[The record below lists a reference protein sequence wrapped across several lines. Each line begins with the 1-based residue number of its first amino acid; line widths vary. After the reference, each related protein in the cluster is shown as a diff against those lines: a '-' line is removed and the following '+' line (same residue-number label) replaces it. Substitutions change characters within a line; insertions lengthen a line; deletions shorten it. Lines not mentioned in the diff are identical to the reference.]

1 MFSFKSRLIAFCFCW
16 LLSLKTFLY
25 PMPHRICL
33 LEFEDLLI
41 SWKTTFC
48 FDLIACLSS
57 IQHRTLISAFICL
70 DNAAVLVSWTWRP
83 AVVPITQ
90 GPAVCCVSRSDR
102 RLTRPSPLPCA
113 LPSLRPPH
121 WTLSS
126 LTFVLWATSIFLQR
140 NLIILSD
147 QNGDSFIV
155 ASSFCL
161 FFYNCIFV

>member
-1 MFSFKSRLIAFCFCW
+1 
-16 LLSLKTFLY
+16 
-25 PMPHRICL
+25 MPDRICL

-48 FDLIACLSS
+48 FDL
-57 IQHRTLISAFICL
+57 TAFYPAPHTHLCIICL
-70 DNAAVLVSWTWRP
+70 DNAAVLVSWTWRS

-102 RLTRPSPLPCA
+102 RLTRPSPLPRA

-147 QNGDSFIV
+147 QNGDFFIV